1 MPSRASAFSSP
12 TSRTHGI
19 IAALIRARR
28 RGVDVRFILP
38 TRSDSGFMNS
48 ANLITTNAFIDNGIR
63 IYVYPGMTHVEAAIY
78 DGWAVVVGSANFDK
92 LSLRINQETNLAT
105 PDPRFVEVLE
115 CELFEVDFARSTEWT
130 EKRRITWRDYVSRF
144 IAKQM

>member
-1 MPSRASAFSSP
+1 
-12 TSRTHGI
+12 
-19 IAALIRARR
+19 
-28 RGVDVRFILP
+28 
-38 TRSDSGFMNS
+38 
-48 ANLITTNAFIDNGIR
+48 
-63 IYVYPGMTHVEAAIY
+63 
-78 DGWAVVVGSANFDK
+78 VGSANFNK

-115 CELFEVDFARSTEWT
+115 YELFEVDFARSTEWT